1 MTSCNLKS
9 LSFALIASFAFTACV
24 NRDPHITKNGATFFV
39 DSVKSD
45 ITPNKLN
52 ASDDVNQK
60 FVNVSA
66 CLKDNA
72 QMAVIMN
79 LEFSIK
85 AGDVKFNKVTD
96 DQGCLIWQEL
106 YEYDPKDYEKQIS
119 ITRTISANQ
128 GHAGSVDMQLVY
140 NPWKDTTL
148 TYLRSGLRAQ
158 GAENV
163 ATIYSKGEKIT
174 NKDFV
179 NGTEVSTQVDVKAK
193 FASSTRKA
201 LDVSSLTMK
210 FISRDFDNYSI
221 TPAMDLTIAH
231 LYRLRFNS
239 FVVRHTLDHGMVLE
253 ALSAGRFR
261 FYFILLREGYNKN
274 VPADQMYKYV
284 VSSTTFDADGS
295 LGRFVTDVSMKF
307 DNIGALA
314 SRMTGIITMEPTD
327 QKDSY
332 LTSSFEGVISPI
344 GGSAG
349 QNLDLLPSNLSAK
362 KLAQDYYAFHSQN
375 KKRFGLDLLTS
386 QFLPIPTLVRL
397 SDGSQSDLAPYF
409 FKKRIGA
416 PPVPGETNI
425 DPKLICAAYL
435 SNLSISPND
444 IHAVF
449 SGCNDKSFFENVRE
463 FVASV
468 DSAPIPVGG
477 PQVETLTVSSQISFS
492 DDKTKSSG
500 HADKFDSSIYGSL
513 GAAFSLTKL
522 LNAVTSLFGL
532 NLTAEAGYKIS
543 ASDEYYG
550 MTAVDK
556 KSDTGTG
563 VSTVRAE
570 TITSEAFK
578 FRMRMHTKSC
588 LLITPTPEFRASFKG
603 LNIPAGRYFCDDR
616 IESKDHEEIFYFVNQ
631 SSGSASSPLSDN
643 MSGVDNPWRMFIRG
657 EDNYRLFA
665 QIFSNKNTKITFG
678 KMPDQ
683 EMLKTLNHYV
693 SQELPGM
700 ITPIQIAK

>member
-1 MTSCNLKS
+1 MTSYNFRFLS
-9 LSFALIASFAFTACV
+9 LALIASFALSACV

-79 LEFSIK
+79 IAFTIK
-85 AGDVKFNKVTD
+85 AGDVKFTKVTD

-140 NPWKDTTL
+140 NPWKDTSL
-148 TYLRSGLRAQ
+148 TFLRTGLRAQ

-179 NGTEVSTQVDVKAK
+179 NGSEVSSQVDLKVK

-261 FYFILLREGYNKN
+261 FYFILLREGYSKN
-274 VPADQMYKYV
+274 VPADQMYQYV

-314 SRMTGIITMEPTD
+314 SRMTGIITMEPID
-327 QKDSY
+327 QPDAY

-362 KLAQDYYAFHSQN
+362 KLAQDYNTFHTKN

-386 QFLPIPTLVRL
+386 QFSPMQTLVYF
-397 SDGSQSDLAPYF
+397 SDNKQLDLTPVLVQKRNRTPAAP
-409 FKKRIGA
+409 GVA
-416 PPVPGETNI
+416 NI
-425 DPKLICAAYL
+425 NPKFICSAYL
-435 SNLSISPND
+435 GNLPEPSFTSIL
-444 IHAVF
+444 A
-449 SGCNDKSFFENVRE
+449 GCNENSFNESVRE
-463 FVASV
+463 FVSNI
-468 DSAPIPVGG
+468 DSAPVPVGG
-477 PQVETLTVSSQISFS
+477 PQVETLAIASQISFS
-492 DDKTKSSG
+492 DDSTKSSG
-500 HADKFDSSIYGSL
+500 ASLKYNSSIYGSL

-522 LNAVTSLFGL
+522 LNAATALFGL
-532 NLTAEAGYKIS
+532 NLTAEAGYKIT
-543 ASDEYYG
+543 ASNDYYG

-556 KSDTGTG
+556 KSDIGTS
-563 VSTVRAE
+563 VAEVRAE

-578 FRMRMHTKSC
+578 FRINMRTKSC
-588 LLITPTPEFRASFKG
+588 LLITATPEFRASFRG
-603 LNIPAGRYFCDDR
+603 LNIPEGRYYCDDKT
-616 IESKDHEEIFYFVNQ
+616 ESKVHEELFYFVNQ

-665 QIFSNKNTKITFG
+665 QLFSNKNTKITFG

-700 ITPIQIAK
+700 ITPQKIAK